1 MIKGKNSIFG
11 IRAVM
16 EAIRAG
22 KEIDKVLIQ
31 RGLNNPL
38 IKELHQTNKEFGIPY
53 QYLPAEKFKQWDSKN
68 HQGVVAFLSEITYF
82 DIESILPGIYEDG
95 EDPFILILDHITDVR
110 NFGAIARTAE
120 CAGVHAIIIPD
131 KGNASINADAI
142 KASAGALHKIPIC
155 RSKSLYNTIKLLKD
169 NGLQIIA
176 ASEKSTIGYN
186 SVHYIKPTAIILGSE
201 EQGISPQLLAISDLL
216 ISIPIYGSIESLNV
230 SVAAGILL
238 YEMIR
243 QKKLINVELND

>member
-1 MIKGKNSIFG
+1 MVKGKNSIFG
-11 IRAVM
+11 IRAVL
-16 EAIRAG
+16 EAIKAG

-38 IKELHQTNKEFGIPY
+38 IKELHQTNKAFGIPY

-82 DIESILPGIYEDG
+82 DIENILPGIYENA
-95 EDPFILILDHITDVR
+95 EDPFILILDQVTDVR

-120 CAGVHAIIIPD
+120 CAGIHAIIIPD
-131 KGNASINADAI
+131 KGSAAINADAI

-155 RSKSLYNTIKLLKD
+155 RSKNLYNTIKMLKD
-169 NGLQIIA
+169 NGLQIISA
-176 ASEKSTIGYN
+176 TEKSTSLYN
-186 SVHYIKPTAIILGSE
+186 SISYIKPMAIIMGSE
-201 EQGISPQLLAISDLL
+201 DQGISQQLLDLSDQL
-216 ISIPIYGSIESLNV
+216 ISIPVYGSIESLNV
-230 SVAAGILL
+230 SVATGILL

-243 QKKLINVELND
+243 QKKLV

>member
-1 MIKGKNSIFG
+1 MIKGKNLIFG
-11 IRAVM
+11 IRAVL
-16 EAIRAG
+16 EAIKAG
-22 KEIDKVLIQ
+22 KDIDKVLIQ

-38 IKELHQTNKEFGIPY
+38 IKELHQTNKEYGVPY

-68 HQGVVAFLSEITYF
+68 HQGVVAFLSEITYYN
-82 DIESILPGIYEDG
+82 IENILPGIYENA

-169 NGLQIIA
+169 NGLQIISA
-176 ASEKSTIGYN
+176 CEKASNTYN
-186 SVHYIKPTAIILGSE
+186 SISYLKPTAIIMGSE
-201 EQGISPQLLAISDLL
+201 EQGISPQLLDLSDHL
-216 ISIPIYGSIESLNV
+216 ISIPVYGSIESLNV
-230 SVAAGILL
+230 SVATGILL
-238 YEMIR
+238 FEIIR
-243 QKKLINVELND
+243 QKKLIH